1 MYQNIRQLTQCHSLG
16 VAPSGDFIKR
26 SIRTGIRKEILDP
39 TDILSPLFVEDWIIC
54 FVSYFVWV
62 KVFVIINL
70 VTLELKQETQKFDIM
85 RTPNKELVRGFKL
98 RVGPREQIFLYLI

>member
-1 MYQNIRQLTQCHSLG
+1 MDLDWIWIWTWAWQLEPEL
-16 VAPSGDFIKR
+16 KR
-26 SIRTGIRKEILDP
+26 EIP
-39 TDILSPLFVEDWIIC
+39 NQTYISSPLFVEDWIIC

-62 KVFVIINL
+62 EVFVIINL